1 MLVYTRKGSAVD
13 CNRSAL
19 HKPTGDCSTA
29 QSETPTPPPRV
40 LDVINSL
47 NAAHDEACEA
57 YTEKSVIV
65 FLIVFFFDSD
75 ALVQRKGG

>member
-13 CNRSAL
+13 CNGSAL
-19 HKPTGDCSTA
+19 HKTTGDRSTV
-29 QSETPTPPPRV
+29 QPETPTPPPRV

-57 YTEKSVIV
+57 HTEKSVICI
-65 FLIVFFFDSD
+65 FNIFYLRF
-75 ALVQRKGG
+75 